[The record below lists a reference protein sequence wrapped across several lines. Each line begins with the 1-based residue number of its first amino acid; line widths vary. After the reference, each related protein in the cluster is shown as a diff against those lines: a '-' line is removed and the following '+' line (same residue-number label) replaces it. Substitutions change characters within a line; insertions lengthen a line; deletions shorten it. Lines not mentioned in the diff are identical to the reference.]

1 MTKEETVKAP
11 AFGAP
16 DYLGRAVDLNDYIGL
31 RHVVLVF
38 NRGFF

>member
-1 MTKEETVKAP
+1 MTTEETVKAP
-11 AFGAP
+11 GFQAP
-16 DYLGRAVDLNDYIGL
+16 DYLGRTVDLGDYAGL